1 MDARRSNSGSSTG
14 QSCRAVV
21 LMYHAVAD
29 EADAGADAHYSVS
42 RAGYED
48 QLKRVADLG
57 MSVSHVSA
65 LAEAAPSGNLTKTV
79 ALTFD
84 DGHASNA
91 FAAEML
97 ARRGWSADFFV
108 NPSSV
113 GQPHFLSWSDLREM
127 ADMGMSIQSHGQHHR
142 FLDELDAAQVDA
154 ELLDSK
160 RAIEDNLG
168 RPVSVFAPPGGRM
181 ARDMGKVAQR
191 LGYRMVCTS
200 RVGLWSVGADAWN
213 IPRLAVLAS
222 TSQQQFLNWI
232 EQRRG
237 EMFKQQLRYEL
248 LTSAKRMLGNGVYQK
263 MRAGLL
269 GTGRGA

>member
-1 MDARRSNSGSSTG
+1 MDARQSNSSSG
-14 QSCRAVV
+14 RSSRAVV

-29 EADAGADAHYSVS
+29 TPDAGADAHYSVS

-48 QLKRVADLG
+48 QLKLIANLG
-57 MSVSHVSA
+57 LRASHVSA
-65 LAEAAPSGNLTKTV
+65 MAEPASAVSAVPSNAV

-91 FAAEML
+91 YAAESL

-108 NPSSV
+108 NPSAV
-113 GQPHFLSWSDLREM
+113 GSAHFLSWSDLREM

-142 FLDELDAAQVDA
+142 FLDELDATQVDA
-154 ELLDSK
+154 ELRDSK

-168 RPVSVFAPPGGRM
+168 RPVTVFAPPGGRV
-181 ARDMGKVAQR
+181 APDMGGVAQR
-191 LGYRMVCTS
+191 LGYRLVCTS
-200 RVGLWSVGADAWN
+200 RVGVWSVGSDAWN

-222 TSQQQFLNWI
+222 TSCQQFQSWV

-237 EMFKQQLRYEL
+237 EMFKQQFRYEL
-248 LTSAKRMLGNGVYQK
+248 LTSAKRLLGNGAYQK
-263 MRAGLL
+263 LRAGLL
-269 GTGRGA
+269 GANRGA